1 MGKEGAVVV
10 AGRLMT
16 AVFVEVATRGLEA
29 GGGRLGPPGLLGPA
43 AEDDFV
49 AEGVEAEVGLVTTRF
64 RALVG

>member
-1 MGKEGAVVV
+1 
-10 AGRLMT
+10 MT